1 MNSRSPCAR
10 SVSMA
15 RRAPALGSSPNASRA
30 SGLQRP
36 SAPWL
41 ASSDTV
47 DPSAC
52 AACTAAASGSR
63 ATPSSAIQRWL
74 PSASRAP
81 CTRPW
86 LPRPATACTSSAAP
100 AVTPRSRAASS
111 TARASGCA
119 LWACKAAAACST
131 ASSSTPATPSMRN
144 SRGWPS
150 VSVPVLSKATVS
162 TRCAISSAC
171 ASLIRMPCCAATP
184 VPAMMAAGVARP
196 SAQGQAITS
205 TATACSRA
213 SSTGASTNSQPPS
226 VMAAITSTT
235 GTNTAATW
243 STRRCTGALPACASC
258 TSAMMRASTLW
269 APTARTLTSTAPS
282 PLSEPPVTA
291 SPGCLGTGMA
301 SPVSIDS
308 SACVWPCSSSPSAGK
323 RSPGSTRMTSPG
335 SSSSTGTSTI
345 SVRFTPSGINRA
357 TSGRSACSAR
367 MALVVWRLARA
378 SSHLPSSTRVMTT
391 ADPS

>member
-1 MNSRSPCAR
+1 
-10 SVSMA
+10 MA
-15 RRAPALGSSPNASRA
+15 SAAPALGSSPKASSA

-36 SAPWL
+36 PSPWL

-47 DPSAC
+47 APCAC
-52 AACTAAASGSR
+52 ARCSAWASGP
-63 ATPSSAIQRWL
+63 AGTPSSSIQRRL
-74 PSASRAP
+74 PRASRAP
-81 CTRPW
+81 CTVPVA
-86 LPRPATACTSSAAP
+86 PRPATACTSCASP
-100 AVTPRSRAASS
+100 ATTPRSRAASS

-119 LWACKAAAACST
+119 LCACSAAAACST
-131 ASSSTPATPSMRN
+131 DTSSTPGTPSIRVR
-144 SRGWPS
+144 RGWPS

-162 TRCAISSAC
+162 TRCAISSAS
-171 ASLIRMPCCAATP
+171 ASLMRMPCRAATP

-213 SSTGASTNSQPPS
+213 SSTAAPCHSQPAS
-226 VMAAITSTT
+226 VTAAITSTA
-235 GTNTAATW
+235 GTKTAATW

-258 TSAMMRASTLW
+258 TRAMICASTLC
-269 APTARTLTSTAPS
+269 APTARTCTSTEPS
-282 PLSEPPVTA
+282 PLSEPPVTR

-308 SACVWPCSSSPSAGK
+308 SACVWPSSSSPSAGK
-323 RSPGSTRMTSPG
+323 RSPGSTRTMSPG
-335 SSSSTGTSTI
+335 SSSSTGTSAI
-345 SVRFTPSGINRA
+345 SMRLTPSGIRCA

-378 SSHLPSSTRVMTT
+378 SSHLPSNTRVITT
-391 ADPS
+391 AAPS